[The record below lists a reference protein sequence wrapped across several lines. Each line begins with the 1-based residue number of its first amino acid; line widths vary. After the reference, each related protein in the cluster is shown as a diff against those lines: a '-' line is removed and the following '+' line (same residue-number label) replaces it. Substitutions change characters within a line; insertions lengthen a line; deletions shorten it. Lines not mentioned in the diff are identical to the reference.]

1 MCDDIIGMIG
11 EASKTGEKPNDASRK
26 GLWDAVFAR
35 GWHPNCTFREP
46 VLRPRQATESMIKIG
61 TWSEDLPGPA
71 TPTKRKRNDEDAAPS
86 PKPHRARGADAFLK
100 PNLNWTH
107 FGMSFVV
114 CDVKGSA
121 ASDKFVQ
128 LAPGMTMAQ
137 VYSDCMVNFDEQEAK
152 RVGDYDYDLGVYWVR
167 SRLLLLQN
175 GKDAVM
181 RRAELTR
188 APRCHRPPRHQGED
202 SL

>member
-1 MCDDIIGMIG
+1 
-11 EASKTGEKPNDASRK
+11 
-26 GLWDAVFAR
+26 
-35 GWHPNCTFREP
+35 P

-61 TWSEDLPGPA
+61 TWSENLPGPA
-71 TPTKRKRNDEDAAPS
+71 TPTKRKRNDENAAPS
-86 PKPHRARGADAFLK
+86 PKPHRTRGANAFLK

-137 VYSDCMVNFDEQEAK
+137 VYFDCMANFDEQEAK
-152 RVGDYDYDLGVYWVR
+152 RVGDYNYDLGVYWAR
-167 SRLLLLQN
+167 SRLLFDMRMSSTEN
-175 GKDAVM
+175 GTSVPQGD
-181 RRAELTR
+181 
-188 APRCHRPPRHQGED
+188 RPVGLASMPSISASRLVQVET
-202 SL
+202 